1 MNEQLINSL
10 QRILGI
16 KKVLIGSNISERY
29 EHIWTMDQPL
39 KAMAVVLPATTEEV
53 SAIMK
58 ICHAH
63 NQPVVVHGGLTN
75 LVGGT
80 KTNKNELVISTE
92 RLNKIEEID
101 SSSRT
106 MTVQAG
112 VILENIQ
119 QAATKEN
126 LLFPLNFGAKGSA
139 QIGGIIS
146 TNAGGL
152 RVFRYGMTRN
162 LILGLEVDLADGT
175 IISSMK
181 KIIKDNS
188 AYDLK
193 HLFIGSEGTLG
204 IVTKAVLKLVEA
216 PKSRNGA
223 WLGVSSYKK
232 VVQLLKYLDREL
244 AGTLSGFELV
254 WKDAFI
260 ALSSPPASVK
270 SPLPYDY
277 PYYVLVETL
286 GSNQQKDLATL
297 QELLEIALTNKLI
310 EDAAI
315 AFTNSDLEW
324 FWRIREDVHVM
335 IGACKNNQQYDIS
348 IPIPKIGKYINKT
361 IKKLYKIPEVDL
373 VYALGHVADGNIH
386 FSIGKTKQS
395 KKLIKKVNDTIYK
408 PLKKLEGSISAE
420 HGIGIDKKAY
430 LNLSRSP
437 EEIALMETLKRSM
450 DSKGLLNRGK
460 VIGITY

>member
-1 MNEQLINSL
+1 MNEQVINSL
-10 QRILGI
+10 QRTIGT
-16 KKVLIGSNISERY
+16 KKVLLGQDVAERY
-29 EHIWTMDQPL
+29 EHIWTMDVPL
-39 KAMAVVLPATTEEV
+39 NAMAVVLPSNTKEI

-58 ICHAH
+58 ICYAH
-63 NQPVVVHGGLTN
+63 NQPVVIHGGLTN

-80 KTNKNELVISTE
+80 KTHKNELVLSIE

-101 SSSRT
+101 PSSRT

-119 QAATKEN
+119 VAAKKED

-152 RVFRYGMTRN
+152 RVFKYGMTRN
-162 LILGLEVDLADGT
+162 LVLGIEAVLADGT

-193 HLFIGSEGTLG
+193 QLFIGTEGTLG

-223 WLGVSSYKK
+223 WLGLTSYKK
-232 VVQLLKYLDREL
+232 VVQLLKFLDKEL

-254 WKDAFI
+254 WKDAFK
-260 ALSSPPASVK
+260 ALTSPPASVK

-286 GSNQQKDLATL
+286 GSDQQKDLETL
-297 QELLEIALTNKLI
+297 QDLLETALTSKLI

-315 AFTNSDLEW
+315 AFTESDLNW

-335 IGACKNNQQYDIS
+335 IGACQNDQQYDIS
-348 IPIPKIGKYINKT
+348 IPIPKIGKYVNKT
-361 IKKLYKIPEVDL
+361 IKKLYKIPEVNL

-395 KKLIKKVNDTIYK
+395 KKLINKVNNTVYK
-408 PLKKLEGSISAE
+408 PIKKLGGSISAE
-420 HGIGIDKKAY
+420 HGIGLDKKAY

-437 EEIALMETLKRSM
+437 EELALMETLKRSM
-450 DSKGLLNRGK
+450 DSKGILNRGK
-460 VIGITY
+460 VIGK